1 MSFSEEEKA
10 YLLSQSLARVATVSR
25 DGHPDMVPVGFEFNG
40 SDLYVGELDLLS
52 TRKYGNVVAGNEVV
66 ALVVADLVT
75 MTPWTPRFVR
85 VYGKD
90 ACKRHDDAWWLGAGQ
105 NTPMRPGGAVA
116 ASA

>member
-52 TRKYGNVVAGNEVV
+52 TRKYGNVVGRQRSGRAGGRR
-66 ALVVADLVT
+66 
-75 MTPWTPRFVR
+75 P
-85 VYGKD
+85 
-90 ACKRHDDAWWLGAGQ
+90 RHDDAVD
-105 NTPMRPGGAVA
+105 PEIRPRLRQGRV
-116 ASA
+116 